1 MMIWTNSEDNVFIT
15 LIKVYKQQ
23 VIFSLGQV
31 VAYQEHFKAI
41 WRDFWTIRIKN
52 LLSLL
57 SSDNRCF
64 YLEPPKLLG

>member
-31 VAYQEHFKAI
+31 VAYQENFKAI

-64 YLEPPKLLG
+64 YLEPSKLLG